1 MAVNLDNFE
10 IGEGNLKLQYEGEDV
25 ATDVGGCMDAVLDI
39 SIKDLD
45 VEVGQYIDPVD
56 NFIIGRSI
64 KFEIVLKEDTLR
76 NFVIGAGGDPADIT
90 DSTDFEIYSFPANS
104 VAVSKFAELIYTV
117 ARVRD
122 KTKYRKVTLY
132 KVKSV
137 GGIKYAYKKDK
148 EVFYKV
154 TFKAFADPVHSGKPG
169 ELQRDKLD

>member
-1 MAVNLDNFE
+1 MAVNTDNIE
-10 IGEGNLKLQYEGEDV
+10 IGEGNMSLQFEGEDV
-25 ATDVGGCMDAVLDI
+25 ATDVGGCADAVLDV

-45 VEVGQYIDPVD
+45 VEVGQFIDPVD
-56 NFIIGRSI
+56 NFIVGRAI
-64 KFEIVLKEDTLR
+64 KFEVVLKEDTLR
-76 NFVIGAGGDPADIT
+76 NFVIASGGDPADIT
-90 DSTDFEIYSFPANS
+90 DSSEFEIYSFPANS

-148 EVFYKV
+148 EVFYKA
-154 TFKAFADPVHSGKPG
+154 TFKAFADSVHSGKPG
-169 ELQRDKLD
+169 EIQRDKLD